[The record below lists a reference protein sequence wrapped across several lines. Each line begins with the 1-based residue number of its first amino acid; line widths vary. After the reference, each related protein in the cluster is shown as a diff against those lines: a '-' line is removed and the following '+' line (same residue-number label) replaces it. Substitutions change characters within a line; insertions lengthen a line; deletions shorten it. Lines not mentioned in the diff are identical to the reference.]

1 MNCYQILYTSSI
13 RGIDGRP
20 GLGIRVLTEET
31 PKEVIKMFISSGVYR
46 YSSGKFTLGHSF
58 DKDIAENP
66 ARIYEYPQTYFH
78 IVAFDEKNKK
88 YHILVRSVYTGYDFA
103 YFNTNQV
110 TRPGNVAAH
119 AFIFD
124 EFPGKN
130 VFELL
135 YGNASEGA
143 AEFLPKDWTLS
154 FDNEE
159 LKRLEVGEPEQFA
172 VGMPKFGTIN
182 IEIPEESFDVLFA
195 YRASSVKKTLE
206 GAKMPLVVST
216 KAEDASKICAGV
228 MKLLSKDLAEKS
240 TFAINYQQNGIAKE
254 YAIIFV
260 NEYYSYIVPQT
271 LVFHA
276 DILGGTRQIDEMEA
290 LWRPIVKKAVEAG
303 DFERVERLVN
313 WIFSDFATTMVG
325 ESMELNQAVFDY
337 CMYPENFTLDKL
349 ATVNGL
355 LPALSKAIA
364 ADNTTADRLIAL
376 LSEKF
381 VSAAS
386 LQDYLDAIK
395 LAQSVESVGIG
406 IAEVVKVAQGEFTAF
421 VLADNKNLLEAV
433 EQCGLF
439 TKYIALD
446 KIPALEVLL
455 PQFATANESSERVFR
470 LSDLLQ
476 PSAEERVKLY
486 VKLINAAPDS
496 MKFYLPLFDKDRSVA
511 DRVDYLK
518 EFKEYHAN
526 ATFAGLFF
534 SQIKRTYTQRPV
546 REMLALLEKMQKC
559 NTEFGKLLFNDMSIY
574 PTLYGEYEKMVLED
588 EAKEISY
595 RQCCD
600 EIQKNVLDVIPED
613 MSSRK
618 DWQLLK
624 DVLAAEKTDNTD
636 LRKYWELALKMDN
649 TRALTVIISDYIP
662 VMDKDD
668 IKRNVAVI
676 KEKQLLTDKRMLEI
690 AAGIDRER
698 VQRKWLKV
706 VARVYGYKYDQ
717 IAAYAVAFGLENPGK
732 FKEFMKEHFKK
743 EYRSHWWKLFFGKIK
758 GQFSK
763 KTQEADE
770 ETIEPKAEKK
780 EKRNK
785 KKNK

>member
-1 MNCYQILYTSSI
+1 MNCYQFLYTSSNHN
-13 RGIDGRP
+13 IDGRD
-20 GLGIRVLTEET
+20 GFGIRLVSDGT
-31 PKEVIKMFISSGVYR
+31 PKEVISMFQKSGIFNYAA
-46 YSSGKFTLGHSF
+46 GKFALGDFS
-58 DKDIAENP
+58 KAITENP
-66 ARIYEYPQTYFH
+66 ARIYEYPQTFFYSVLTDENNKLYYVVGRAVYIGYDYKFFLVNESVRAGNFATH
-78 IVAFDEKNKK
+78 AFVFDE
-88 YHILVRSVYTGYDFA
+88 Y
-103 YFNTNQV
+103 
-110 TRPGNVAAH
+110 
-119 AFIFD
+119 
-124 EFPGKN
+124 PGKA
-130 VFELL
+130 VLESLM
-135 YGNASEGA
+135 GNTA
-143 AEFLPKDWTLS
+143 AFLPKDWSLD
-154 FDNEE
+154 FNNEE
-159 LKRLEVGEPEQFA
+159 LKRLEVGEPELFA
-172 VGMPKFGTIN
+172 AGIPVFETVHID
-182 IEIPEESFDVLFA
+182 IPEESLDVLFT
-195 YRASSVKKTLE
+195 YRTAFFKQTLS
-206 GAKMPLVVST
+206 GDKMSLFVTT
-216 KAEDASKICAGV
+216 KAENASRICAAFL
-228 MKLLSKDLAEKS
+228 KLLPESLAKDS
-240 TFAINYQQNGIAKE
+240 FFTINYQKNGIDRSNKLF
-254 YAIIFV
+254 FV
-260 NEYYSYIVPQT
+260 NEYYLYTVPMT
-271 LVFHA
+271 LACHA
-276 DILGGTRQIDEMEA
+276 NLIGGTRTADAMEL
-290 LWRPIVKKAVEAG
+290 LWRPIVKKAIEAG
-303 DFERVERLVN
+303 DFEKVEKLVG
-313 WIFSDFATTMVG
+313 WIFSDFAQMLVNDTA
-325 ESMELNQAVFDY
+325 ELNQAVFEY
-337 CMYPENFTLDKL
+337 CNYPENFTAGSMAGIADFLSEI
-349 ATVNGL
+349 
-355 LPALSKAIA
+355 SKAIA
-364 ADNTTADRLIAL
+364 AGNTTADRLIAL

-421 VLADNKNLLEAV
+421 VLADNKNLLDAV

-439 TKYIALD
+439 IKYIALD

-455 PQFATANESSERVFR
+455 PQFATAHESSERVFR
-470 LSDLLQ
+470 LATLLQ

-496 MKFYLPLFDKDRSVA
+496 LKFYMSLFDKDRSVA

-600 EIQKNVLDVIPED
+600 EIQKTVLDVIPED

-717 IAAYAVAFGLENPGK
+717 IAAHAAAFGLENPGK

-763 KTQEADE
+763 KTKETKE